1 MKIGCAVRGRAAGA
15 AVSLFDFS
23 EVNMHSKTTLIA
35 MALAGTFAWSGAS
48 LADQGMVKDPYPGWG
63 PMANL
68 ETPYS
73 PNEAAAP
80 QYDSDMLAR
89 AQHVAE
95 VREARESVWLANAS
109 RREGYEVTE
118 VADGRSDM
126 LLDPFRR
133 MARFFSS
140 HFGGRE

>member
-1 MKIGCAVRGRAAGA
+1 
-15 AVSLFDFS
+15 
-23 EVNMHSKTTLIA
+23 MHSKTTLIA
-35 MALAGTFAWSGAS
+35 MALAGTFTWSGAS
-48 LADQGMVKDPYPGWG
+48 LADQGMNQDPYPGWG

-73 PNEAAAP
+73 PNESAAP
-80 QYDSDMLAR
+80 QFDVDMRAR

-95 VREARESVWLANAS
+95 VQEARQSVWLANAHK
-109 RREGYEVTE
+109 REGYEARD
-118 VADGRSDM
+118 VADGKSNM

-140 HFGGRE
+140 HFGDRE